1 MTTQIHSGL
10 LHREPP
16 IFELSSPGRT
26 GHALPPAEPMDAS
39 DLPAHLLR
47 EKAPL
52 LPELSEVEVV
62 RHFVR
67 LSHWNHAIELGMY
80 PLGSCTMKYNPKI
93 NDAMA
98 ALPGFT
104 AVHPLQEDE
113 QMQGSLELM
122 FQLEAALC
130 RVSGFAA
137 VTLQPSAGANGEFTG
152 LALIRKAIEL
162 RGQKERRRKILIP
175 DTAHGTNPA
184 SVVLNGFEPVSI
196 VTGPEGVLL
205 PEAVK
210 PHLNDELAGIMVT
223 NPNTLG
229 IYERHLKEI
238 AAMVHEAGGYV
249 YMDGANF
256 NAIMGKVRPADLG
269 VDCMHFNL
277 HKTFSTPHGGGGP
290 GSGPVGC
297 TPELAPYLPI
307 PRVMRTNEGRYRLV
321 HEMPHTIGRVHPFF
335 GNFAILVRAFTYIL
349 ENGGAGLSRVTEMA
363 VLNANYVKALL
374 KGVLSP
380 SVEVDTLHEAVFSD
394 RELKKETHVTTMDI
408 AKRLLDF
415 GFHPPTVYFPLIVPG
430 AFMVEPTETESR
442 REIENFVEAVKT
454 IVEEARTRP
463 ETVTGAPH
471 RTGVGRLDETTAAR
485 KRILRWNPVQNP
497 TQN

>member
-1 MTTQIHSGL
+1 MNTQIHSGL

-16 IFELSSPGRT
+16 IFELSSQGRV
-26 GHALPPAEPMDAS
+26 GHALPPSEPFEPE

-47 EKAPL
+47 TKAPL

-67 LSHWNHAIELGMY
+67 LSQWNHAIELGMY

-104 AVHPLQEDE
+104 AVHPLQEDD
-113 QMQGSLELM
+113 QIQGSLEVM

-152 LALIRKAIEL
+152 LALIRKAIEM
-162 RGQKERRRKILIP
+162 RGQVGRRKKILIP

-196 VTGPEGVLL
+196 VTGPEGVLM
-205 PEAVK
+205 PEAVS
-210 PHLNDELAGIMVT
+210 PHLNNELAGIMVT

-238 AAMVHEAGGYV
+238 AALVHQAGGYV

-290 GSGPVGC
+290 GAGPVGC
-297 TPELAPYLPI
+297 TSELAPYLPI
-307 PRVMRTNEGRYRLV
+307 PRVMRTNEGRYQLV
-321 HEMPHTIGRVHPFF
+321 SEMPHTIGRVHPFF
-335 GNFAILVRAFTYIL
+335 GNFAILVRALTYIL
-349 ENGGAGLSRVTEMA
+349 ENGGAGLTRVTEMA

-374 KGVLSP
+374 AGVLTP
-380 SVEVDTLHEAVFSD
+380 SVEVDTLHEVVFSD
-394 RELKKETHVTTMDI
+394 RDLKKETHVTTMDI

-415 GFHPPTVYFPLIVPG
+415 GFHPPTVYFPLIVSG

-442 REIENFVEAVKT
+442 LEIENFVNAVKT
-454 IVEEARTRP
+454 IVEEARTNP
-463 ETVTGAPH
+463 EQVTGAPY
-471 RTGVGRLDETTAAR
+471 RTGVGRLDETAAAR
-485 KRILRWNPVQNP
+485 KRILRWTLAQNE
-497 TQN
+497 

>member
-1 MTTQIHSGL
+1 MSTQIQSGL

-26 GHALPPAEPMDAS
+26 GHALPSPENLDCEG
-39 DLPAHLLR
+39 LPENFLR
-47 EKAPL
+47 DRAPL

-67 LSHWNHAIELGMY
+67 LSQWNHCIELGMY

-93 NDAMA
+93 NDAMSG
-98 ALPGFT
+98 LPGFIAT
-104 AVHPLQEDE
+104 HPLQEDDFV
-113 QMQGSLELM
+113 QGSLELM
-122 FQLEAALC
+122 YQLEGALC
-130 RVSGFAA
+130 RVSGFHS

-152 LALIRKAIEL
+152 LALIKKAIDL
-162 RGQKERRRKILIP
+162 RGEGARRRKVLIP

-196 VTGPEGVLL
+196 ITGPEGVLL
-205 PEAVK
+205 PEAVR
-210 PHLNDELAGIMVT
+210 PHLNDELAAIMVT

-229 IYERHLKEI
+229 IFECHLKEI
-238 AAMVHEAGGYV
+238 AELVHGAGGYV

-269 VDCMHFNL
+269 VDTMHFNL
-277 HKTFSTPHGGGGP
+277 HKTFATPHGGGGP

-297 TPELAPYLPI
+297 TPELAPFLPV
-307 PRVMRTNEGRYRLV
+307 PRVLRTNEGLYRLV
-321 HEMPHTIGRVHPFF
+321 TELPNTIGRVHPFF
-335 GNFAILVRAFTYIL
+335 GNFSILVRAFTYIM
-349 ENGGAGLSRVTEMA
+349 ENGGSGLNKVTEMA
-363 VLNANYVKALL
+363 VLNANYVRSLL
-374 KGVLSP
+374 KDTLAV
-380 SVEVDTLHEAVFSD
+380 SVDVDTLHEVVFTD
-394 RELKKETHVTTMDI
+394 RELKKETHVSTMDV

-442 REIENFVEAVKT
+442 IEIEHFVETVKA
-454 IVEEARTRP
+454 IVAEARTDP
-463 ETVTGAPH
+463 EKVTTAPH
-471 RTGVGRLDETTAAR
+471 HTGVGRLDETTAAR
-485 KRILRWNPVQNP
+485 KRILRWTP
-497 TQN
+497 TQA